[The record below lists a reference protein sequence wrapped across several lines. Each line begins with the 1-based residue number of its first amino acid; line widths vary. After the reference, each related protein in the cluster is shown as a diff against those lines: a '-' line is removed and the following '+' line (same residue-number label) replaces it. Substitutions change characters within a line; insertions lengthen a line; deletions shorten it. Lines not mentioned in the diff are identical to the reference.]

1 MNILLIEANQKLYES
16 KGELNHSLCAQA
28 KKYLSKAENQVTVSC
43 ISKGDWNIQEEI
55 SKLKQADLII
65 YHFPLW
71 WFGTPSVLKKYF
83 DEVLQ
88 HREIFVMTEIY
99 GEGGLLKGKKFMISV
114 TSNMSKSDLGNA
126 PIMKK
131 IKDIDEILIQIIL
144 TNKYI
149 GIREQLPT
157 FHSDNVIKGD
167 TNELDS
173 NYRQHLQNI
182 AL

>member
-16 KGELNHSLCAQA
+16 KGELNHSLCTQA
-28 KKYLSKAENQVTVSC
+28 KKYLSQPMNQVTVSC
-43 ISKGDWNIQEEI
+43 ISKGNWNIQKEI
-55 SKLKQADLII
+55 NKLKKADLII

-71 WFGTPSVLKKYF
+71 WFGVPSVLKKYF

-88 HREIFVMTEIY
+88 HQEVFVMTERY

-114 TSNMSKSDLGNA
+114 TSNMSKSDFGNA
-126 PIMKK
+126 SIMKEV
-131 IKDIDEILIQIIL
+131 KDIDEILIQLIL

-149 GIREQLPT
+149 GIVEQLPT

-167 TNELDS
+167 TSELDS
-173 NYRQHLQNI
+173 NYLHHLQS
-182 AL
+182 LDL